1 MSGDTTVKP
10 RLSLIVIDCPDATE
24 LARFYAEVLGWELE
38 SHSDR
43 NWATLMPPEGL
54 IRPDNPD
61 GRTSIA
67 FQRIDDYITPTW
79 PGGEH
84 PQQLHLDLSVPDID
98 AAEPALLA
106 AGARVHEH
114 QPSTEG
120 SFRVYLDPAGHP
132 VCLVRE

>member
-1 MSGDTTVKP
+1 
-10 RLSLIVIDCPDATE
+10 
-24 LARFYAEVLGWELE
+24 
-38 SHSDR
+38 
-43 NWATLMPPEGL
+43 MPPEGL

-84 PQQLHLDLSVPDID
+84 PQQLHLD
-98 AAEPALLA
+98 
-106 AGARVHEH
+106 
-114 QPSTEG
+114 
-120 SFRVYLDPAGHP
+120 PAGHP